1 MARKFAVNW
10 ASCNSFWAGTLL
22 LGTVSVMDALAES
35 IALNPSADATLF
47 EVAPTNAAGG
57 AGYFISGTTQNQ
69 TRNRALLQ
77 FDITGAI
84 PSGAQITSVTLELE
98 VIRQPGCGFE
108 PSFFGLHRVL
118 QSWGEGTSVPMD
130 NPGGK
135 GGPAGPGD
143 ATWSD
148 RFTPSIPWTAP
159 GGAAG
164 TDYTPEF
171 SSATAIYG
179 LGVYDIEG
187 TSEMIND
194 VQYWLEHPTL
204 NHGWMLISESED
216 TPFTARM
223 FASRENLDGG
233 APVLFID
240 YEPVPEPSTWVLLT
254 TGGLALALWLRG
266 RRKASFAVQAVRR
279 L

>member
-1 MARKFAVNW
+1 VRE
-10 ASCNSFWAGTLL
+10 
-22 LGTVSVMDALAES
+22 ALAES
-35 IALNPSADATLF
+35 ITLNPSADATLF
-47 EVAPTNAAGG
+47 EVAPTNSAGG

-77 FDITGAI
+77 FDLAGAI
-84 PSGAQITSVTLELE
+84 PSGSQITSVGLQLE

-118 QSWGEGTSVPMD
+118 QPWGEGTSVPID
-130 NPGGK
+130 NSGGK

-143 ATWSD
+143 ATWFD
-148 RFTPSIPWTAP
+148 RFTPSISWAAP

-179 LGVYDIEG
+179 LGVYDFEG
-187 TSEMIND
+187 TPEMIKD
-194 VQYWLEHPTL
+194 LQYWLDHPTS
-204 NHGWMLISESED
+204 NYGWMLMTESED

-223 FASRENLDGG
+223 FASRENMDGG

-240 YEPVPEPSTWVLLT
+240 YQPVPEPSTWALLAA
-254 TGGLALALWLRG
+254 GGLAFGVWLR
-266 RRKASFAVQAVRR
+266 RRK
-279 L
+279 

>member
-1 MARKFAVNW
+1 LGIAFA
-10 ASCNSFWAGTLL
+10 TH
-22 LGTVSVMDALAES
+22 ALAES
-35 IALNPSADATLF
+35 ITLNPSADATLF

-57 AGYFISGTTQNQ
+57 AGYFISGMTQNQ

-77 FDITGAI
+77 FDIAGAI
-84 PSGAQITSVTLELE
+84 PSGSQITSVGLELE

-118 QSWGEGTSVPMD
+118 VPWGEGTAVPID

-143 ATWSD
+143 ATWLD
-148 RFTPSIPWTAP
+148 RFTPSIPWRVP

-179 LGVYDIEG
+179 LGVYDFEG
-187 TSEMIND
+187 TPEMIKD
-194 VQYWLEHPTL
+194 VQYWLEHPTS
-204 NHGWMLISESED
+204 NYGWMLITEAED

-223 FASRENLDGG
+223 FASRENMDGG

-240 YEPVPEPSTWVLLT
+240 YEPVPEPSTWALLA
-254 TGGLALALWLRG
+254 TGCLALTVWLR
-266 RRKASFAVQAVRR
+266 RRQ
-279 L
+279 